1 MKNIMGCMDICH
13 GIHIIYIYTCLWIYI
28 YNIYIYILVNC
39 VCNGMDIN
47 LETSL
52 EWNDDH

>member
-1 MKNIMGCMDICH
+1 MNMNPTFTDYVY
-13 GIHIIYIYTCLWIYI
+13 IYI
-28 YNIYIYILVNC
+28 IYIYILVNC

>member
-1 MKNIMGCMDICH
+1 MGYILYIYMFMDI
-13 GIHIIYIYTCLWIYI
+13 
-28 YNIYIYILVNC
+28 YNIYILVNC